1 MSFIYTILVIIA
13 IWYIAKLAL
22 DSTPAKKIEKYE
34 EFADLMLGSYRTT
47 AKVAYGLE
55 EDEPEVTRM
64 KDWYI
69 RLKEKYKHDQSR
81 LVRLAE
87 DWKDYAY
94 NLSRQNSSH
103 YLWLESEDDESSKE
117 HQDKGREAYLRVE
130 EIENRFANELGQSF
144 RTELDSERKRK
155 QEEVEKFWNTD
166 DTK

>member
-1 MSFIYTILVIIA
+1 MSFIYTILIIVA
-13 IWYIAKLAL
+13 IWYIAKLVL

-34 EFADLMLGSYRTT
+34 EFADLMLNSYRTT

-55 EDEPEVTRM
+55 EDEPEVVRM

-69 RLKEKYKHDQSR
+69 RLKEKHKHDQSK

-103 YLWLESEDDESSKE
+103 YLSLESEDDESSKE
-117 HQDKGREAYLRVE
+117 HQNEGREAYLRVE

-144 RTELDSERKRK
+144 RNELDSERKKK
-155 QEEVEKFWNTD
+155 QEEVERFWNTD
-166 DTK
+166 DKK